1 MFLTEYAT
9 LVFCALRSLWI
20 SAESLPTFRLA
31 SLLSRSVLDP
41 DRRSHKSECRT
52 NLVLQETLIREM
64 QLHGPIGKEDECW
77 RCHRSLCHVE
87 NLHSL
92 THRNRGALKVHAFE
106 KTVHLRSGDSLSA
119 LGRDFLQQRKYLF
132 CALARLS

>member
-64 QLHGPIGKEDECW
+64 QLHGPIGKEDEC
-77 RCHRSLCHVE
+77 RRSHRGLRHVE

-92 THRNRGALKVHAFE
+92 AHWNRGTIKIHALE
-106 KTVHLRSGDSLSA
+106 ETVHSRSSNSLSA
-119 LGRDFLQQRKYLF
+119 FSRDLL
-132 CALARLS
+132 